1 MKNNTEAD
9 LKVEEADGTM
19 TVVEEKIKITIKT
32 EVKHKLM
39 DLEKWEVVVIT
50 VLKEIKRAKT
60 KVVLVIV
67 LNQVLLFSIHLKN

>member
-9 LKVEEADGTM
+9 LKVEEGDGTM

-39 DLEKWEVVVIT
+39 DLEK
-50 VLKEIKRAKT
+50 
-60 KVVLVIV
+60 
-67 LNQVLLFSIHLKN
+67 

>member
-9 LKVEEADGTM
+9 LKVEEGDGTM

-50 VLKEIKRAKT
+50 VLIEIKRAKT